1 MIEISE
7 LAIAIPT
14 RGTTVIAANGSVLF
28 NSPFQQSHQVLLIF
42 NHFFQKTPLERI
54 TGSKLPS
61 NGDILRRLL
70 FLIRNEKKTVKESS
84 TVITQELLYF
94 WKCARIPTMNDYN
107 ITPKIEKEYMNWRAL
122 QKGKSRRSQPQIKK
136 EEVFKDRLT
145 DLFDIAHLNALQ
157 IIKIDEDK
165 KFLLA
170 QREKG
175 RKGCMIGIDRKLE
188 KQEMR
193 KNQRE
198 IAFQNYKN
206 RSKKT
211 QELSVPD
218 TVDLFSSE
226 SYSEEDIEFKLETT
240 NNPNKRKRG
249 RQNIMN
255 SEIVTALD
263 RTKVSDRN
271 AVHILIATAQSLGC
285 NANNIAINRS
295 IIRRNRVF
303 LRQKV
308 SDDIKVSFKPDCPL
322 TVHWDGKILPDITG
336 KDNVDRLP
344 ILVSGDG
351 VSKLL
356 SVPKLES
363 GTGEAISNA
372 VIASLFDW
380 SITDRVQSLSFDTT
394 ASNTGHINGACK
406 LIKEKIG
413 RKLLYLACR
422 HHILEIVLGAI
433 FTFDPEEWENMPD
446 YQLGLSVVRCMQ
458 VVNDFAERGVALIQN
473 YNSILT
479 KDENQKQFLL
489 QVVESHRKRFPD
501 ARKTAMTALTALLT
515 NVSSLMHSD
524 RIEVQLF
531 LEVVYSPL
539 NDIPVLVRNVIP
551 ETLHQHFKVLT
562 SQLGLSKLTAN
573 KLHPHLA

>member
-1 MIEISE
+1 MNLGHRNLVLNFQVF
-7 LAIAIPT
+7 LAIQNLIIDT
-14 RGTTVIAANGSVLF
+14 SEINSQKNLKFQWSVN
-28 NSPFQQSHQVLLIF
+28 NS
-42 NHFFQKTPLERI
+42 
-54 TGSKLPS
+54 
-61 NGDILRRLL
+61 
-70 FLIRNEKKTVKESS
+70 KK
-84 TVITQELLYF
+84 
-94 WKCARIPTMNDYN
+94 
-107 ITPKIEKEYMNWRAL
+107 
-122 QKGKSRRSQPQIKK
+122 
-136 EEVFKDRLT
+136 
-145 DLFDIAHLNALQ
+145 
-157 IIKIDEDK
+157 IKIFL
-165 KFLLA
+165 KFNCKLA
-170 QREKG
+170 LEELCIQFLN
-175 RKGCMIGIDRKLE
+175 RKLE

-226 SYSEEDIEFKLETT
+226 SCSEEDIEFKLETT

-249 RQNIMN
+249 RQNIMK

-363 GTGEAISNA
+363 GTGKAISNA

-380 SITDRVQSLSFDTT
+380 SITDHVQSLSFDTT

-406 LIKEKIG
+406 LIEEKIAPCAVSAPVNDLN
-413 RKLLYLACR
+413 LLKELSMYPDKAISKAGITAFLRHQWYLSDLL
-422 HHILEIVLGAI
+422 IPTEFLK
-433 FTFDPEEWENMPD
+433 FDPEEWENMPD

-501 ARKTAMTALTALLT
+501 AR
-515 NVSSLMHSD
+515 NSIS
-524 RIEVQLF
+524 
-531 LEVVYSPL
+531 
-539 NDIPVLVRNVIP
+539 
-551 ETLHQHFKVLT
+551 
-562 SQLGLSKLTAN
+562 
-573 KLHPHLA
+573 

>member
-1 MIEISE
+1 
-7 LAIAIPT
+7 
-14 RGTTVIAANGSVLF
+14 
-28 NSPFQQSHQVLLIF
+28 
-42 NHFFQKTPLERI
+42 
-54 TGSKLPS
+54 
-61 NGDILRRLL
+61 
-70 FLIRNEKKTVKESS
+70 
-84 TVITQELLYF
+84 
-94 WKCARIPTMNDYN
+94 MNDYN

-136 EEVFKDRLT
+136 EVFKDRLT

-226 SYSEEDIEFKLETT
+226 SCSEEDIEFKLETT

-295 IIRRNRVF
+295 TIRRNRVF

-394 ASNTGHINGACK
+394 ASNTEHINGACK
-406 LIKEKIG
+406 LIEEKIG

-433 FTFDPEEWENMPD
+433 FTVCYNSPSTGPNIQIFLTFQQQWKNIDKNKFQVLEERISNRDEVIIFCKEQLISFHSRDDYRELLELIIIYLGGVPTRAPCAVSAPVNDLNLLKELSMYPDKAISKAGITAFLRHQWYLSDLLIPTEFLKFDPEEWENMPD

-501 ARKTAMTALTALLT
+501 ARKSTII
-515 NVSSLMHSD
+515 SD
-524 RIEVQLF
+524 EI
-531 LEVVYSPL
+531 YS
-539 NDIPVLVRNVIP
+539 
-551 ETLHQHFKVLT
+551 K
-562 SQLGLSKLTAN
+562 
-573 KLHPHLA
+573 